1 MTEIILETGQ
11 KLVVKNSEAFPIYKS
26 VSDITQLD
34 KRSGSYSKTL
44 KIVGTGKTNQVL
56 GQLFDVNVIDGT
68 FDINKKIRCDVYQD
82 GVNVFPRAYFQLKR
96 VIKRGNAVGQSVDY
110 VEYSAIVYNDVVDFF
125 KEMGNKEL
133 TDLVIATPDTY
144 HNLSLAEIEESY
156 THTYA
161 DVYLYPRLFNQ
172 SLQYEVKDFYPA
184 IFLLSYWNAIHEQN
198 GFEYEFIELFD
209 FNYQLDRLVIPFTGK
224 YEASDEVKRLKGAE
238 LGTPK
243 GQDPDASPVVEAL
256 PEIAMKSL
264 SVFVA
269 ISGNIISL
277 DGASVVATY
286 TNGLLNDFNV
296 NPNNYFNGL
305 SNVILDPTGG
315 YTDPEFEV
323 PLSSV
328 YDVIIDFSFDLDLDA
343 DNDTELVVDNG
354 QQVEVFVRAHFKRIS
369 GATTDFFSHQTSGR
383 VVLVNGTELDL
394 GSNVFTGIGNGV
406 RAIPCQAG
414 DKIELIGFT
423 LFIPN
428 LESNWRFD
436 NASAPFFTAVTPKL
450 TITSINAV
458 ILPRLEYQE
467 GVPVYLQDFI
477 PKKIKQSDIV
487 RSVCTMFNLLP
498 LVDEDNPQ
506 KIKYIPRDKYYDT
519 GIEYDWSKKLARDKD
534 FEVEFLPNVV
544 SKSIELS
551 YKDDKDPHNES
562 YRGATG
568 KTYGQLR
575 YVFQCENTKGTDR
588 REVVFSPTP
597 MLRTLDSAVVPA
609 LPIAEND
616 YNIRLLYYQ
625 GVKSGA
631 FEVLE
636 EGNIAPTQLTQYAA
650 ISHFNNHFFP
660 TYDLNFG
667 VCDFYFYQGI
677 RLTSNNLFNNH
688 YRRTFKQLNSG
699 KRAIGYFDLKPT
711 DIAVLNLNDRVYINN
726 SWWNIEEIA
735 FNAASRQLT
744 KVTLIS
750 IDDELSINVVRSNE
764 AGEGVPNQPP
774 LGDIPI
780 GDPVIVNPTI
790 GIGIVSDKSNNTYSG
805 NHPWIEVHGRGN
817 TFGEGAGGLVIGDRN
832 EITAKNT
839 IVIGNAKTVDADG
852 LHCDKLFVDG
862 KDVGNNITQSG
873 QMLYKA
879 RISQS
884 GTSNPSITEFVNN
897 TGETITVIRTGA
909 GTYLAAGF
917 NGQLGPDCVITFD
930 GQGIIQGSSV
940 RIFSATGNNNFVIE
954 TRDSAGILAD
964 GVILEDSGSLF
975 YFNAITVTKY

>member
-1 MTEIILETGQ
+1 LVTEIILETGQ

-44 KIVGTGKTNQVL
+44 KIVGTGETNQVL
-56 GQLFDVNVIDGT
+56 GQLFDVNVIDTT

-96 VIKRGNAVGQSVDY
+96 VIKRGDAVGQSVDY

-144 HNLSLAEIEESY
+144 HDLSLTEIEGSY
-156 THTYA
+156 THTYE

-172 SLQYEVKDFYPA
+172 TLQYEVKDFYPA
-184 IFLLSYWNAIHEQN
+184 IFLLAYWNAIHEQN
-198 GFEYEFIELFD
+198 GFEYEFTELFD

-224 YEASDEVKRLKGAE
+224 YEASDEAKKSKGAE

-243 GQDPDASPVVEAL
+243 AQDPDASPVVEAL
-256 PEIAMKSL
+256 PEIEMKSL
-264 SVFVA
+264 GVFNEANGIITSIDGSAVA
-269 ISGNIISL
+269 S
-277 DGASVVATY
+277 TY

-296 NPNNYFNGL
+296 NPNTYFNGL
-305 SNVILDPTGG
+305 SNVILDPTSG
-315 YTDPEFEV
+315 YVDPEFEV

-328 YDVIIDFSFDLDLDA
+328 YDVLIDFSFDLDLDA
-343 DNDTELVVDNG
+343 DDDTELIVDNG
-354 QQVEVFVRAHFKRIS
+354 QQLEIFVRAHFKRIS

-394 GSNVFTGIGNGV
+394 GSNVFSGIGNGV
-406 RAIPCQAG
+406 RAIPCEAG

-423 LFIPN
+423 IFIPN
-428 LESNWRFD
+428 LESNWKFD
-436 NASAPFFTAVTPKL
+436 STGFFTPVTPKL

-519 GIEYDWSKKLARDKD
+519 GREYDWSKKLARDKD

-616 YNIRLLYYQ
+616 FNIRLLYYQ
-625 GVKSGA
+625 GVKSGS

-650 ISHFNNHFFP
+650 ISHFNNHIFP

-764 AGEGVPNQPP
+764 AGEGVPNRPP

-780 GDPVIVNPTI
+780 GDPVIVTPTI
-790 GIGIVSDKSNNTYSG
+790 GIGMVSDRFNNTYSG

-817 TFGEGAGGLVIGDRN
+817 TFGEGAGGLIIGNRN
-832 EITAKNT
+832 EVNAKNA
-839 IVIGNAKTVDADG
+839 IVVGDGKTVNADG
-852 LHCDKLFVDG
+852 IHCDKLFVDG
-862 KDVGNNITQSG
+862 KDFIVPATFKIGEVTQT
-873 QMLYKA
+873 
-879 RISQS
+879 
-884 GTSNPSITEFVNN
+884 GTSDPTFTSQVDGIGLVSFTRFS
-897 TGETITVIRTGA
+897 T
-909 GTYLAAGF
+909 GTYDLLFTTDAFLGKSVNCQIS
-917 NGQLGPDCVITFD
+917 NGIGNFLLSISKRTD
-930 GQGIIQGSSV
+930 SSV
-940 RIFSATGNNNFVIE
+940 RISTRNLSETLVDGGLEDASIVIE
-954 TRDSAGILAD
+954 IFG
-964 GVILEDSGSLF
+964 
-975 YFNAITVTKY
+975 